1 MKRTIRLTESDLE
14 RIVRRVIRENEEEDD
29 EDYKDRNMYSPY
41 YGDEEWGETDKGEQK
56 LQDLLDEAR
65 DILENE
71 CGFTFEELNQM
82 DEMDV
87 ATALEEN
94 AESCEETEEQY
105 IYMLVD
111 QIIDLLYEE
120 GFEGDL
126 EEGFDDERT
135 KRYYDDYSPK
145 TYRRMPK
152 NIFQPGAEDPEGTM
166 LMKRDDDEE
175 YNAHFEDD
183 FNFDDFLDK
192 DDEDKEDW
200 DYDDE
205 EFEY

>member
-1 MKRTIRLTESDLE
+1 MKSRLTESDIR
-14 RIVRRVIRENEEEDD
+14 RIVNKTLFEMNHDD
-29 EDYKDRNMYSPY
+29 DDFEMNHSMGR
-41 YGDEEWGETDKGEQK
+41 DEEWGETDKGEQK

-94 AESCEETEEQY
+94 AEKCEETETQY

-135 KRYYDDYSPK
+135 KRHYDDYSPK